1 MNIYYYSLF
10 LIFAVVAVIFTADP
24 NVVEYIDLLGKYI
37 KQKFFKFKW
46 WLTNS
51 PDNPIVEYL
60 IWRRSLRLAKEIE
73 KEFLERSKEKP

>member
-1 MNIYYYSLF
+1 MNVYYYSLF
-10 LIFAVVAVIFTADP
+10 LIFAIVAVMMTADS

-37 KQKFFKFKW
+37 QQRFFKIKW

-60 IWRRSLRLAKEIE
+60 IWRRSVKLAKEIE
-73 KEFLERSKEKP
+73 KEMMERSKEET

>member
-1 MNIYYYSLF
+1 MM
-10 LIFAVVAVIFTADP
+10 TADS

-37 KQKFFKFKW
+37 QQRFFKIKW

-60 IWRRSLRLAKEIE
+60 IWRRSVKLAKEIE
-73 KEFLERSKEKP
+73 KEMMERLKEKD